1 MPLPSIDEMWEIA
14 NQIEIAFD
22 AAAATE
28 ATIGL
33 ELTRSAALR
42 QSILK
47 DAFSGKLV
55 PQDPGD
61 EPAADL
67 LARVRAG
74 RATASRP

>member
-1 MPLPSIDEMWEIA
+1 MSQLADTFSAVSSIESMCS
-14 NQIEIAFD
+14 
-22 AAAATE
+22 T
-28 ATIGL
+28 